1 MKVNMDVQLLTVPR
15 EKFRGLSMYIYG
27 LSNALIKRSTYKYS
41 FSFFDYNKERN
52 NRQNVCN
59 YLGMNIELCE
69 CNSMS
74 YLSIIEANRTNSLE
88 IYNSYNY
95 SDLVGAK
102 ADVYHFPYSRYIPM
116 NINGPTVVTVH
127 DIIPVIEE
135 FNYCCSE
142 NHILEFKNT
151 IDFIKKRKDIY
162 IAVNSTC
169 TKTDLINYS
178 NINPDRIFLTPLG
191 FCSQKVSQ
199 NQIDD
204 ILLKFGIDS
213 PYILYLGA
221 LDPRKGIDIL
231 LSAFDKIKEKGV
243 KLVIAG
249 STASTPFFDVSD
261 KLNLCSRKND
271 IIFTGYVSEIE
282 KNCLLSGAEI
292 FIFPSLYEGFGL
304 PILEAFDNHCP
315 VICSNTSSLPEV
327 GGDAA
332 LYFDPTEKKELI
344 DQIMKIIN
352 NPDLRNEMIKM
363 GVERTK
369 LFTWENTAKEI
380 YEIYKTLSSEG

>member
-169 TKTDLINYS
+169 TKTDLIKYS

-191 FCSQKVSQ
+191 FCSQKVTQ

-304 PILEAFDNHCP
+304 PILEAMAAGTP
-315 VICSNTSSLPEV
+315 VITTNTSSMPEV
-327 GGDAA
+327 GGEAA
-332 LYFDPTEKKELI
+332 LYIEKGNIEQLVYYIDLLLASDTERKNMI
-344 DQIMKIIN
+344 D
-352 NPDLRNEMIKM
+352 M
-363 GVERTK
+363 GLEQCQK
-369 LFTWENTAKEI
+369 FNWENTAIETEKLYEKCKE
-380 YEIYKTLSSEG
+380 

>member
-127 DIIPVIEE
+127 DIIPAIEE

-191 FCSQKVSQ
+191 FCSQKVTQ

-261 KLNLCSRKND
+261 KLNLCSHKND

-304 PILEAFDNHCP
+304 PILEAMAAGTP
-315 VICSNTSSLPEV
+315 VITTNTSSMPEV
-327 GGDAA
+327 GGEAA
-332 LYFDPTEKKELI
+332 LYIEKGNVEQLVYYIDLLLASDTERKNMI
-344 DQIMKIIN
+344 D
-352 NPDLRNEMIKM
+352 M
-363 GVERTK
+363 GLEQCQK
-369 LFTWENTAKEI
+369 FNWENTAIETEKLYEKCKE
-380 YEIYKTLSSEG
+380 

>member
-1 MKVNMDVQLLTVPR
+1 MKVNMDVQLLAVPR

-27 LSNALIKRSTYKYS
+27 LSNALIKRSMNEYS

-52 NRQNVCN
+52 NRQKICD
-59 YLGMNIELCE
+59 YMGTDIELCE
-69 CNSMS
+69 CNSLS
-74 YLSIIEANRTNSLE
+74 YLSILEANRTNSLE
-88 IYNSYNY
+88 IYNSYSY
-95 SDLVGAK
+95 CDFVGSK

-116 NINGPTVVTVH
+116 NINAPTVVTVH
-127 DIIPVIEE
+127 DIILLIEE
-135 FNYCCSE
+135 FNYCYSE

-162 IAVNSTC
+162 IAVDSIC

-178 NINPDRIFLTPLG
+178 DIDPDRIFHTPLG
-191 FCSQKVSQ
+191 FYSQKVTQ
-199 NQIDD
+199 NQINNV
-204 ILLKFGIDS
+204 LLKYGIGS
-213 PYILYLGA
+213 PYILYIGA

-231 LSAFDKIKEKGV
+231 ISAFDKIKEKSV

-304 PILEAFDNHCP
+304 PILEAMAAGTP
-315 VICSNTSSLPEV
+315 VITTNTSSMPEV
-327 GGDAA
+327 GGEAA
-332 LYFDPTEKKELI
+332 LYIEKGNIEQLVYYIDLLLESDTERKNMIDMGLEQCKKF
-344 DQIMKIIN
+344 N
-352 NPDLRNEMIKM
+352 
-363 GVERTK
+363 
-369 LFTWENTAKEI
+369 WENTAIETEKI
-380 YEIYKTLSSEG
+380 YEKCRE

>member
-191 FCSQKVSQ
+191 FCSQKVTQ

-304 PILEAFDNHCP
+304 PILEAMAAGTP
-315 VICSNTSSLPEV
+315 VITTNTSSMPEV
-327 GGDAA
+327 GGEAA
-332 LYFDPTEKKELI
+332 LYIEKGNIEQLVYYIDLLLASDTERKNMI
-344 DQIMKIIN
+344 D
-352 NPDLRNEMIKM
+352 M
-363 GVERTK
+363 GLEQCQK
-369 LFTWENTAKEI
+369 FNWENTAIETEKLYEKCKE
-380 YEIYKTLSSEG
+380 